1 MPPGNS
7 ATDESGSRRTA
18 AHAPRIDVSQ
28 LTRTAP
34 PHLASAGQ
42 NSLTPNTRTQGKQ
55 RRRGSLRR
63 KRAWGGTEPWADG
76 SMGRTGVWGGREY
89 GAEGSMGR
97 KGVWGGREYGAE
109 GSMGRKA
116 HPDTPASTLTLKLR
130 HFSARREAS
139 TLFRRGGEFG
149 KMFRSLKLKMAETE
163 SFNQRNAP
171 RLTGGTPAT
180 RPRMTAICRPAEVPP
195 LRATHRIPLI
205 ARRPLFR
212 GRLAGPKHALLRQV
226 VPDSTWMAI

>member
-1 MPPGNS
+1 MGPWAHEHRKCS
-7 ATDESGSRRTA
+7 LLRWLTSRR
-18 AHAPRIDVSQ
+18 
-28 LTRTAP
+28 
-34 PHLASAGQ
+34 
-42 NSLTPNTRTQGKQ
+42 
-55 RRRGSLRR
+55 RRRLFQTSPCPLRPAQSRMPNWAGPPRSLYPFISQ
-63 KRAWGGTEPWADG
+63 GGQIC
-76 SMGRTGVWGGREY
+76 
-89 GAEGSMGR
+89 
-97 KGVWGGREYGAE
+97 
-109 GSMGRKA
+109 
-116 HPDTPASTLTLKLR
+116 
-130 HFSARREAS
+130 
-139 TLFRRGGEFG
+139 

-195 LRATHRIPLI
+195 RRATHRIPLI